1 VFEIAEKL
9 NSKENI
15 NQKRNMNRISRP
27 VKRTGG
33 VRNKINTKTS
43 PPINTKHKTPKT
55 PTPKFKTVEITLNR
69 ENSIHQIAQELRNP
83 PAESHTNQ
91 SEI

>member
-1 VFEIAEKL
+1 MKL
-9 NSKENI
+9 KILLAFAFSL
-15 NQKRNMNRISRP
+15 QLF
-27 VKRTGG
+27 
-33 VRNKINTKTS
+33 RNKINTKTA
-43 PPINTKHKTPKT
+43 PLINANRKTPKT